1 MASLVNA
8 VLYEEMEEGLDLR
21 SRLRGG
27 GFKPPRGALAKDCRL
42 ERRGKRRGKTTSG
55 VGRKDERWAGRKRPS
70 AVRSVENIVDDIKTG
85 VYRLSRDE
93 SGGYP
98 FTAQVVSGVQAA

>member
-1 MASLVNA
+1 MNREVH
-8 VLYEEMEEGLDLR
+8 VRICEGR
-21 SRLRGG
+21 GVRL
-27 GFKPPRGALAKDCRL
+27 PPATRRRL

-70 AVRSVENIVDDIKTG
+70 AVRSVENILDDIKTG

-93 SGGYP
+93 SGGHP
-98 FTAQVVSGVQAA
+98 STAQVVSGVQAA

>member
-1 MASLVNA
+1 LREGAPNRLPGPWLKTV
-8 VLYEEMEEGLDLR
+8 VLNGV
-21 SRLRGG
+21 
-27 GFKPPRGALAKDCRL
+27 
-42 ERRGKRRGKTTSG
+42 GKGVAATVSG

-70 AVRSVENIVDDIKTG
+70 AVRSVENILDDIKTG
-85 VYRLSRDE
+85 VYRLFRDE